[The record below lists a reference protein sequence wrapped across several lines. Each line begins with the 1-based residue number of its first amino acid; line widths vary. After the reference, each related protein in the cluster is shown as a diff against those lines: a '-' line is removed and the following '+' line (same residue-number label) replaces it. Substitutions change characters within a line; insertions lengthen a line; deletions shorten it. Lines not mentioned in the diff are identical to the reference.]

1 MTPPSGRNYA
11 AALRSGEK
19 SRKLRKMADEN
30 ALLAA
35 NSAYYQ
41 AFLARDAATMATLW
55 AQDGVSC
62 IHRGWPPL
70 IGRRAVLASY
80 GDIFSNPLQGPIGCR
95 QETVLLGEGEGRVLC
110 IETVG
115 LAVLAATNWFRRVE
129 GRWLLTHHQAS
140 PLAVAAPEPRNRAAM
155 H

>member
-1 MTPPSGRNYA
+1 MT
-11 AALRSGEK
+11 
-19 SRKLRKMADEN
+19 DEN

-41 AFLARDAATMATLW
+41 AFQDRDSAAMAALW

-62 IHRGWPPL
+62 IHPGWPPL
-70 IGRRAVLASY
+70 IGRRSVLASY
-80 GDIFSNPLQGPIGCR
+80 GDIFRNPLQEPIGR
-95 QETVLLGEGEGRVLC
+95 GQETVLLGEGEGRVLC

-115 LAVLAATNWFRRVE
+115 DAALAATNWFRRVE
-129 GRWLLTHHQAS
+129 GRWLLLHHQAS
-140 PLAVAAPEPRNRAAM
+140 PLAVAPREPKSRASM

>member
-1 MTPPSGRNYA
+1 MT
-11 AALRSGEK
+11 
-19 SRKLRKMADEN
+19 DEN

-41 AFLARDAATMATLW
+41 AFLDRDSAAIAALW

-62 IHRGWPPL
+62 IHPGWPPL

-80 GDIFSNPLQGPIGCR
+80 GDIFRNPLQEPIGR
-95 QETVLLGEGEGRVLC
+95 SQETVLLGEGEGRVLC

-115 LAVLAATNWFRRVE
+115 GAALAATNWFRRVE
-129 GRWLLTHHQAS
+129 GRWLLLHHQAS
-140 PLAVAAPEPRNRAAM
+140 PAVPPREPRNRAAM

>member
-1 MTPPSGRNYA
+1 MT
-11 AALRSGEK
+11 
-19 SRKLRKMADEN
+19 DEN

-41 AFLARDAATMATLW
+41 AFLDRDSAARAALW

-62 IHRGWPPL
+62 IHPGWPPL

-80 GDIFSNPLQGPIGCR
+80 GDIFRNPLQEPIGR
-95 QETVLLGEGEGRVLC
+95 SQETVLLGEGEGRVLC

-115 LAVLAATNWFRRVE
+115 GAALAATNWFRRVE
-129 GRWLLTHHQAS
+129 GRWLLLHHQAS
-140 PLAVAAPEPRNRAAM
+140 PAVAPREPRNRAAM